1 MDLQRLI
8 ARLEA
13 FYTPDQRE
21 FFHQTEQRGG
31 GGKGRSGNT
40 AVRRHRT
47 YFHFYFNATEEM
59 FQLLMKSN
67 WITLPYSRY
76 ATKPEGADR
85 WCDYCRSPSH
95 GTKYCFILQD
105 LIHAT
110 VQEGLIRPI
119 RRGDN
124 SGIKEGEPSGTRNP
138 AVTHVVSDLFPTLKE
153 AYPVEGREERRKKRV
168 KQ

>member
-67 WITLPYSRY
+67 WITLPY
-76 ATKPEGADR
+76 
-85 WCDYCRSPSH
+85 
-95 GTKYCFILQD
+95 
-105 LIHAT
+105 
-110 VQEGLIRPI
+110 
-119 RRGDN
+119 
-124 SGIKEGEPSGTRNP
+124 
-138 AVTHVVSDLFPTLKE
+138 PTLVMLPNQKE
-153 AYPVEGREERRKKRV
+153 LIAGVIIAVPPLMAPNIASSCKI
-168 KQ
+168 